1 MVLSKE
7 MSMDI
12 HAFTS
17 LVGETPRQIR
27 FLIAEGF
34 MPSPVGGRA
43 RAQYGEEHV
52 EAVRRYRWL
61 RERFSPAQIK
71 VMMTAAS
78 DGLRLPVVPGVDLL
92 LDVSLIGPSL
102 DPARIAERV
111 VELLA
116 DLPLS
121 DSQTQP
127 EPKDAADAS

>member
-1 MVLSKE
+1 
-7 MSMDI
+7 MDI
-12 HAFTS
+12 HAFTA

-34 MPSPVGGRA
+34 MPPPTGGRA
-43 RAQYGEEHV
+43 KAQYGVEHV

-71 VMMTAAS
+71 VMMTATS
-78 DGLRLPVVPGVDLL
+78 EGLRLPVAPGIDLL
-92 LDVSLIGPSL
+92 LDLSMIGPGL

-111 VELLA
+111 NELLA
-116 DLPLS
+116 DLPAS
-121 DSQTQP
+121 DTHANP